1 MENMKVNFLI
11 IGGGMVGL
19 SIANQLK
26 KKYPKKIICIVDKE
40 YSLGNH
46 SSGRN
51 SGVLH
56 AGIYYAPN
64 TLKAKLCVE
73 GAKRL
78 KEWVIKEN
86 LPILNCGKVISPQNL
101 DLDSQLDILLKRGI
115 DNGAKIRMIDKNEFS
130 KLVPDGRTASGRAIW
145 SPNTNVVSPK
155 LVISRLFRKLK
166 ENGIQFILNTKI
178 LKVDKNKKS
187 IIFGNN
193 QFPKSKNFN
202 IEYDFL
208 FNTAGLQADKVAKN
222 FQIGKEFFLLPFR
235 GNYWKLNPDSGF
247 NFNCNL
253 YPVPDLNMPF
263 LGVHVTPSTDGFTY
277 LGPSA
282 IPAFGSENYQG
293 LEGFEIFKSINSF
306 SIIINQILKDED
318 GFRKY
323 AQEQSTLAFKYFFFK
338 SAKLLI
344 PKLKISD
351 LIPSQK
357 VGIRPQ
363 LYSKKTKKLIKDFHI
378 EFDGNH
384 LHVLNAISP
393 AFTASFAFADFL
405 LKKYL

>member
-1 MENMKVNFLI
+1 MENIKVNFLI

-26 KKYPKKIICIVDKE
+26 KKYPQKDICIVDKE
-40 YSLGNH
+40 SSLGNH

-56 AGIYYAPN
+56 AGIYYPPK

-78 KEWVIKEN
+78 KEWVINEN

-101 DLDSQLDILLKRGI
+101 ELDSQIDLLYQRGI
-115 DNGAKIRMIDKNEFS
+115 ANGAKIRIIDKNEFL

-155 LVISRLFRKLK
+155 SVILRLFKKLK
-166 ENGIQFILNTKI
+166 ENGIKFILSSKI

-187 IIFGNN
+187 IIFCDNK
-193 QFPKSKNFN
+193 FEKSKLIN
-202 IEYDFL
+202 IKYEFL
-208 FNTAGLQADKVAKN
+208 FNTAGLQSDKVAKY
-222 FQIGKEFFLLPFR
+222 FDIGNEYFLLPFK
-235 GNYWKLNPDSGF
+235 GTYWKLNPDCGYK
-247 NFNCNL
+247 FNCNL

-282 IPAFGSENYQG
+282 VPVFGSENYR
-293 LEGFEIFKSINSF
+293 GFEGIEILNSMNYL
-306 SIIINQILKDED
+306 STIISQILKDQD

-323 AQEQSTLAFKYFFFK
+323 AKEQSTLSFKYFFFK

-351 LIPSQK
+351 LISSQK

-363 LYSKKTKKLIKDFHI
+363 LYSKKTKKLVKDFHI
-378 EFDGNH
+378 EFDDNH

-405 LKKYL
+405 LEKYL